1 MANRNVYDPT
11 PNHDIDFDIMTI
23 REYLN
28 TLSDKEYAEEV
39 MDYARTLLAEFSRSS
54 RPLTVKDQDFRFSIW
69 LKSQKIVLKHVDE
82 NGNVIKK

>member
-54 RPLTVKDQDFRFSIW
+54 RPLTVKDQDFRFSGLN
-69 LKSQKIVLKHVDE
+69 LKRLCL
-82 NGNVIKK
+82 NTLTRTAT